1 MKRLC
6 AWMSAAFAIAMFAAT
21 ATAGADGLP
30 VLGVDVGASGV
41 ATRDGVSRFVTV
53 AVGKKTLVARVATR
67 GGQLLDSRSLG
78 GTFTIPAVAYDSSSS
93 GLSADGKTLV
103 LIQPRS
109 SFPRAQTVFVFL
121 STHPLRARAH
131 VTLAGDF
138 SFDAISPR
146 GRLMYLIEYNDPGN
160 PFRYRV
166 RAFDALRL
174 RLLAAPVVDPREH
187 TDKVRGSPLTR
198 TTSADGRMAYT
209 LYDGGGS
216 TPFVHALDTAGRT
229 ARCIDLPGLA
239 GKSYLWQLRLSLDRD
254 GRTLSLRDHAD
265 VEAVID
271 TRTFRVTIPRPRAE
285 PGPTHHRSPIVVP
298 LVALAAIL
306 AFLGAA
312 AAIARLRR
320 RPTRPGEAAA

>member
-6 AWMSAAFAIAMFAAT
+6 VSVATAFAVAVLAAT

-30 VLGVDVGASGV
+30 VLGVDVGPSGV
-41 ATRDGVSRFVTV
+41 VSRDGGSRFVTV
-53 AVGKKTLVARVATR
+53 SEGKKTLVARVATR
-67 GGQLLDSRSLG
+67 GGQIVGSRLLG
-78 GTFTIPAVAYDSSSS
+78 GTFTIPAVAYDSSAS

-103 LIQPRS
+103 LIEPRR
-109 SFPRAQTVFVFL
+109 SFPRSETAFVFL
-121 STHPLRARAH
+121 STHSLRSRAH

-146 GRLMYLIEYNDPGN
+146 GKLIYLIEYNDPGN

-166 RAFDALRL
+166 RAFDTLRL

-187 TDKVRGSPLTR
+187 TDKMRGSPLTR
-198 TTSADGRMAYT
+198 TTSSDGRIAYT

-254 GRTLSLRDHAD
+254 GRTLSVRDHGD

-271 TRTFRVTIPRPRAE
+271 TQTFRVTTPRPRVA
-285 PGPTHHRSPIVVP
+285 PGPTHHRSPVVFP
-298 LVALAAIL
+298 AVALAAII
-306 AFLGAA
+306 AFVGAVG
-312 AAIARLRR
+312 AIARLRR
-320 RPTRPGEAAA
+320 RPNRPGEAAA